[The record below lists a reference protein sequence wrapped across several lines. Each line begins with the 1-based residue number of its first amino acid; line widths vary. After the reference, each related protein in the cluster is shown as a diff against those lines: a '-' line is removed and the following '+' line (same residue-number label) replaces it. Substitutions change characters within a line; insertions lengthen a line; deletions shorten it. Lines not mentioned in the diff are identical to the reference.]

1 MNAGSNMSNDLKDIL
16 GNSNKDIDNQQLM
29 DYLSSQLNKAGEH
42 EVEAA
47 MADDAFVN
55 DAVEGLQ
62 QIPDKKNMQAYV
74 EQLNEE
80 LQKQIAKNKKRK
92 EKRRLKDS
100 PYTYWAII
108 ILLLLMIICFIAVK
122 KYLDARQVKSSYLKT
137 TSGVLDN
144 TANKKDTGE
153 F

>member
-1 MNAGSNMSNDLKDIL
+1 MSNDLKDIL

-29 DYLSSQLNKAGEH
+29 DYLSSQLNKANEH
-42 EVEAA
+42 EVEKA
-47 MADDAFVN
+47 MADDAFMN

-62 QIPDKKNMQAYV
+62 QMQDTKNMQAYV
-74 EQLNEE
+74 EQLNAD

-108 ILLLLMIICFIAVK
+108 ILLVLMVICFIAVK
-122 KYLDARQVKSSYLKT
+122 KYLDAKKVKTVSTSSIEVRI
-137 TSGVLDN
+137 SGA
-144 TANKKDTGE
+144 TPASEKS

>member
-1 MNAGSNMSNDLKDIL
+1 MSNDLKDIL

-29 DYLSSQLNKAGEH
+29 DYLSSQLNKANEH
-42 EVEAA
+42 EVEKA
-47 MADDAFVN
+47 MANDAFMN

-62 QIPDKKNMQAYV
+62 QMQDTKNMQAYV
-74 EQLNEE
+74 EQLNAD

-108 ILLLLMIICFIAVK
+108 ILLVLMVLCFIAVK
-122 KYLDARQVKSSYLKT
+122 KYLDAKKINPATHTSIVIKT
-137 TSGVLDN
+137 TSA
-144 TANKKDTGE
+144 TQASPQS

>member
-1 MNAGSNMSNDLKDIL
+1 MSNDLKDIL

-29 DYLSSQLNKAGEH
+29 DYLSSQLNKANEH
-42 EVEAA
+42 EVEKA
-47 MADDAFVN
+47 MADDAFIN

-62 QIPDKKNMQAYV
+62 QMQDAKNMQAYV
-74 EQLNEE
+74 EQLNAD

-108 ILLLLMIICFIAVK
+108 ILLVLMVICFIAVK
-122 KYLDARQVKSSYLKT
+122 KYLDAKKVNPVATSSIAIKAT
-137 TSGVLDN
+137 IATPASPQS
-144 TANKKDTGE
+144 

>member
-1 MNAGSNMSNDLKDIL
+1 MSSDLKDIL
-16 GNSNKDIDNQQLM
+16 ENSNKDIDNQQLM
-29 DYLSSQLNKAGEH
+29 DYLSNQLNKASGH

-47 MADDAFVN
+47 MAADDFVN

-62 QIPDKKNMQAYV
+62 QISDKNNVQAYV
-74 EQLNEE
+74 EQLNDG

-108 ILLLLMIICFIAVK
+108 ILLVLMVICFIAVK
-122 KYLDARQVKSSYLKT
+122 KYLDARQAKNNAAKTASCIFHSPETVKATVRL
-137 TSGVLDN
+137 
-144 TANKKDTGE
+144 
-153 F
+153 